1 VVWFCCFHPQA
12 LVLTCS
18 MRGGCKRFVA
28 IESKSFDV
36 SLVGNKEDVLKISE
50 NGRGRRFSIF
60 LPEPVALWLVRA
72 WGRF

>member
-1 VVWFCCFHPQA
+1 
-12 LVLTCS
+12 